1 MNKIDSFEALKHLEN
16 TGFFIVRNYLKET
29 ECQEIIDEITLK
41 INSFSRGDGMDF
53 RHPNF
58 ENESSLTKHFLM
70 NKELQNICDS
80 YMQSPLIKKR
90 CQAGLVEHHTNTS
103 ISSGGG
109 WHVDKRSKQFKAILY
124 LNTVDDSTGYFC
136 IIPQTSKKL
145 DEFKTVPKFHGDTSM
160 TRFETGELIEK
171 GIFETRVKI
180 LGNPGDLILV
190 DTSNIHRGEEI
201 QKGKRYSLT
210 NYYYN

>member
-1 MNKIDSFEALKHLEN
+1 
-16 TGFFIVRNYLKET
+16 
-29 ECQEIIDEITLK
+29 
-41 INSFSRGDGMDF
+41 
-53 RHPNF
+53 
-58 ENESSLTKHFLM
+58 
-70 NKELQNICDS
+70 
-80 YMQSPLIKKR
+80 
-90 CQAGLVEHHTNTS
+90 LVEHHTNTS